1 MQLVVAYNLLLS
13 LLEESIKSVLLDF
26 PPDKLRGILSYSL
39 VKLMATEFL
48 ICSVPSCMNRKSP
61 LPKMTITHTCVREL
75 SKPFPYVSVIVPNGA
90 NARRRMNLQL
100 ANSSRLSV
108 EQDNRI

>member
-39 VKLMATEFL
+39 VKTDGD
-48 ICSVPSCMNRKSP
+48 R
-61 LPKMTITHTCVREL
+61 
-75 SKPFPYVSVIVPNGA
+75 VSDLLCP
-90 NARRRMNLQL
+90 QL
-100 ANSSRLSV
+100 Y
-108 EQDNRI
+108 E